1 MLQAIGAGLVSLLTP
16 EAGVFMAIG
25 VVYGLMVGILP
36 GLGGIVA
43 MALLLPFAHGYDP
56 VATLALLLG
65 AHIATIWGSSV
76 TSILFRVP
84 GAAKSLALIFDGYP
98 MTQRGEAGR
107 ALGASATAALLGGL
121 AGAVFLAI
129 SIPIVRPLML
139 ALGSPEYLMM
149 ALWGLTI
156 IATFSEGSLP
166 KGLIAACGGIIL
178 AMVGMDP
185 VTGTPR
191 FWFGNVFLLDGISFP
206 VAMIGLFAVAE
217 MMKLYVKGGA
227 VVEREV
233 GSETSSVMEGV
244 RDAFRH
250 WWLVARSSLLG
261 VWIGVLPGIGA
272 SVGGIAAY
280 AQAVQ
285 TSRDSEKFGKG
296 DVRGVIAPDATLGAN
311 EGGGLMPTLAF
322 GIPGGESMA
331 ILLVAFYGLGIV
343 PGPEMLTKHLD
354 IVFAMMWIIV
364 IANIF
369 TTVIGLSISG
379 YLARL
384 PALNPNI
391 MIPLVISVCFMGAFA
406 TRGQIE
412 DVVVVAVFGA
422 LGFVM
427 DRYHYSRAD
436 LVIGMVLADMIE
448 RNLHISLTLY
458 GNGFLLARPIALAMF
473 IFVILTTAMPF
484 YRNWKRRRVS
494 DKAAQPLGV
503 HGDAR

>member
-1 MLQAIGAGLVSLLTP
+1 MLEAIGAGFMSLLTV
-16 EAGVFMAIG
+16 EAMLFMTIG
-25 VVYGLMVGILP
+25 VVYGLVVGILP

-43 MALLLPFAHGYDP
+43 MALLLPFTYGYDP
-56 VATLALLLG
+56 VATLGLLLG

-98 MTQRGEAGR
+98 MTQRGEASR

-121 AGAVFLAI
+121 IGAVFLAI
-129 SIPIVRPLML
+129 SIPIVRPIML
-139 ALGSPEYLMM
+139 ALGPAEYLMM

-156 IATFSEGSLP
+156 IATFSEGSLL
-166 KGLIAACGGIIL
+166 KGLIAAAGGVII
-178 AMVGMDP
+178 AFVGMDP

-191 FWFGNVFLLDGISFP
+191 FWFDSVFLLDGISFP
-206 VAMIGLFAVAE
+206 VAMIGMFAISE

-227 VVEREV
+227 IVERDV
-233 GSETSSVMEGV
+233 SAETSSVLTGV
-244 RDAFRH
+244 KDAFRH
-250 WWLVARSSLLG
+250 WWLVVRSSLLG

-272 SVGGIAAY
+272 SIGGIAAY

-285 TSRDSEKFGKG
+285 TSRDNENFGKG

-331 ILLVAFYGLGIV
+331 ILLIAFIGLGIQ
-343 PGPEMLTKHLD
+343 PGPKMLTDELD

-364 IANIF
+364 VANVI
-369 TTVIGLSISG
+369 TTVIGLLASP

-384 PALNPNI
+384 PALNPNV
-391 MIPLVISVCFMGAFA
+391 MIPLVLSVCFIGAYA

-412 DVVVVAVFGA
+412 DVLVAAGFGL
-422 LGFVM
+422 LGYFM
-427 DRYHYSRAD
+427 ERYNYSRANF
-436 LVIGMVLADMIE
+436 VIGMVLAEMIE

-458 GNGFLLARPIALAMF
+458 GDDFLIQRPVALAMF
-473 IFVILTTAMPF
+473 LFVIFTTVMPF
-484 YRNWKRRRVS
+484 YRNWRRRR
-494 DKAAQPLGV
+494 AAAEAAGSE
-503 HGDAR
+503 AS

>member
-1 MLQAIGAGLVSLLTP
+1 MLEAIGAGFMSLWTVQAML
-16 EAGVFMAIG
+16 FMAIG
-25 VVYGLMVGILP
+25 VVYGVMVGILP

-43 MALLLPFAHGYDP
+43 MALLLPFTYGYDP
-56 VATLALLLG
+56 VATLGLLLG

-76 TSILFRVP
+76 TGILFRVP

-98 MTQRGEAGR
+98 MTQKGEASR

-121 AGAVFLAI
+121 IGAVFLAI
-129 SIPIVRPLML
+129 SIPIVRPVML
-139 ALGSPEYLMM
+139 ALGPAEYLMM

-166 KGLIAACGGIIL
+166 KGLIAAAGGVVI
-178 AMVGMDP
+178 AFVGMDP

-191 FWFGNVFLLDGISFP
+191 FWFGSVFLLDGISFP
-206 VAMIGLFAVAE
+206 VAMIGMFAVAE
-217 MMKLYVKGGA
+217 MMKLYVKGGGI
-227 VVEREV
+227 VERDV
-233 GSETSSVMEGV
+233 GLERSSVLTGV

-285 TSRDSEKFGKG
+285 TSRNNENFGKG
-296 DVRGVIAPDATLGAN
+296 DVRGVIAPDATVGAN

-331 ILLVAFYGLGIV
+331 ILLIAFIGLGIE
-343 PGPEMLTKHLD
+343 PGPKMLTENLD

-364 IANIF
+364 VANAM
-369 TTVIGLSISG
+369 TTGLGLLISP

-384 PALNPNI
+384 PSLNPNV
-391 MIPLVISVCFMGAFA
+391 MIPLVLSVCFVGAYA

-412 DVVVVAVFGA
+412 DVLVAAAFGV
-422 LGFVM
+422 LGYFM
-427 DRYHYSRAD
+427 ERYNYSRANF
-436 LVIGMVLADMIE
+436 VIGMVLAEMIE
-448 RNLHISLTLY
+448 RNLHISITLY
-458 GNGFLLARPIALAMF
+458 GEDFLLTRPIALIMF
-473 IFVILTTAMPF
+473 LFVILTTAMPF
-484 YRNWKRRRVS
+484 YRNWKRKR
-494 DKAAQPLGV
+494 AAAGTAGEQ
-503 HGDAR
+503 AR